1 MWSVHTHTS
10 SRRRVE
16 VVLGTMV
23 CPSFVLGG
31 DANTSSAGYVC
42 LEAELMDGESD
53 FYAAM
58 LAAFAFAALLGLPS
72 FFAVVCPG
80 AATLFLD
87 GENDFY
93 AAMLAA
99 FAFAALMGWPS
110 CFAVDSPAVP
120 AALSGGCAYM
130 GSAGWSDF
138 FAAMLAAIAFAAL
151 MGWPSCTVADCP
163 DVPVVLSGYMLCFAA
178 LSEVLCSF
186 WVPAAMLVWAALS
199 DGYGGYACCVAY
211 SLEFLFGAAMMLALL
226 AVENTR
232 LFILLEMVQ
241 VVFCVENWVPGSS
254 SQKDDSD
261 LFEWVEVESYEP
273 EPPGPMVDN
282 SLPVFD
288 LVGEARRR
296 GLVRA

>member
-1 MWSVHTHTS
+1 M
-10 SRRRVE
+10 
-16 VVLGTMV
+16 VLGTMV

-31 DANTSSAGYVC
+31 DANTGSAGYVC

-53 FYAAM
+53 FHAAM

-80 AATLFLD
+80 AATPFLD
-87 GENDFY
+87 GENDFF

-110 CFAVDSPAVP
+110 CFAVDCPG
-120 AALSGGCAYM
+120 AATPFLDGEN
-130 GSAGWSDF
+130 DF
-138 FAAMLAAIAFAAL
+138 FAAMLAAFAFAAL
-151 MGWPSCTVADCP
+151 MGWPSCFAVDCP
-163 DVPVVLSGYMLCFAA
+163 AVPVVLSGYAA
-178 LSEVLCSF
+178 LSEVLCRF

-211 SLEFLFGAAMMLALL
+211 SLEFLFGAAMMLAPL

-254 SQKDDSD
+254 SQRDDSD
-261 LFEWVEVESYEP
+261 PFEWVEVESYEP
-273 EPPGPMVDN
+273 EPPCTMVDN
-282 SLPVFD
+282 TSPRF
-288 LVGEARRR
+288 
-296 GLVRA
+296 

>member
-1 MWSVHTHTS
+1 M
-10 SRRRVE
+10 
-16 VVLGTMV
+16 VLGSMV

-31 DANTSSAGYVC
+31 GANTGSAGYVSR
-42 LEAELMDGESD
+42 EVELMDGESD

-58 LAAFAFAALLGLPS
+58 LAAFAFAAFLGLPS

-93 AAMLAA
+93 AALLAA

-110 CFAVDSPAVP
+110 CFAVDSPAVH
-120 AALSGGCAYM
+120 AVLSGDYAYM
-130 GSAGWSDF
+130 GSAGYVCLETELVDGESDF
-138 FAAMLAAIAFAAL
+138 FAAMLAAIVFAAL
-151 MGWPSCTVADCP
+151 MGWPSCIVTDCP
-163 DVPVVLSGYMLCFAA
+163 AVLCYAA
-178 LSEVLCSF
+178 FSEVLCRF
-186 WVPAAMLVWAALS
+186 GVPAAMLVWALS

-211 SLEFLFGAAMMLALL
+211 SLELLFGAAMMLASL

-241 VVFCVENWVPGSS
+241 VVFCVENWVLGSS

-261 LFEWVEVESYEP
+261 LF
-273 EPPGPMVDN
+273 
-282 SLPVFD
+282 
-288 LVGEARRR
+288 
-296 GLVRA
+296 